1 MPSSRRAGGIT
12 KRCECR
18 GADGKLLGTK
28 CPQLKKKSH
37 GAIAL
42 RQELPL
48 DANGKRRPFRRTG
61 YATVTDA
68 QTDLSRLQ
76 AILDLPGDDPE
87 DQRRVGDLLADVMKN
102 RAPIPAAAEVSRRL
116 GVGIPLDGKMTV
128 GAWLDKWMAG
138 KKTRSTTNN
147 SYRSHIKVHLRPRI
161 GHLRLDRLSVDHCQE
176 MFDAIADESDVI
188 RAENAA
194 RREQVARC
202 KWGRPGAPP
211 ASERARLA
219 AEREKLAAM
228 PPFRRTN
235 TPATRHAIR
244 RTLRAALNK
253 AISSRL
259 ITFNPACHVELGS
272 SARPKG
278 LLWTAE
284 RVARWRET
292 GEIPS
297 RVMVWTPEQVGAFLD
312 EAEGHRLYIG
322 YHLIAYHGLR
332 RGEGVGSAWEDV
344 HLDVRQPYIDVLKEI
359 VVDGWTPIE
368 TAPKT
373 DSSMDSVKIDRGT
386 VRALREHRVRQQAER
401 GAWNAQARKR
411 RAKGEDVADWVDT
424 GKILTGEDGSWLHPD
439 VLSKE
444 FRRLRQRADL
454 PPINLRDLRHSAA
467 GLVKAGG
474 GDLHDAKVKL
484 RHSTIVLTSDTYMAM
499 FQEYEDEL
507 TEKSAAAV
515 PRARQGG
522 ADAPA
527 PGAVPPPGPA
537 ASQPA
542 SADGIGFTV
551 EDSTDNG
558 PTAA

>member
-1 MPSSRRAGGIT
+1 MPNPRRTGGIT
-12 KRCECR
+12 RRCECR
-18 GADGKLLGTK
+18 GTDGKRLGAS
-28 CPQLKKKSH
+28 CPQLSKKNH
-37 GAIAL
+37 GTL
-42 RQELPL
+42 QVSQELPV
-48 DANGKRRPFRRTG
+48 DEHGKRRPFRRTG
-61 YATVTDA
+61 YRNVKDA
-68 QTDLSRLQ
+68 SADLSRLQ
-76 AILDLPGDDPE
+76 AVLDLAGDDE
-87 DQRRVGDLLADVMKN
+87 ADQRRVGDLLAEVQRD
-102 RAPIPAAAEVSRRL
+102 RLSIPDPSEVQRRL

-128 GAWLDKWMAG
+128 GDWLDKWMAS
-138 KKTRSTTNN
+138 KKTRPTTNN
-147 SYRSHIKVHLRPRI
+147 GYRSHIKVHLKPHL
-161 GHLRLDRLSVDHCQE
+161 GHLRLDRLNVDHCQA
-176 MFDAIADESDVI
+176 MFDAMADESDVI
-188 RAENAA
+188 RAENEA
-194 RREQVARC
+194 RRAQVARA
-202 KWGRPGAPP
+202 KWGKPGSPP

-228 PPFRRTN
+228 PPFRKAN
-235 TPATRHAIR
+235 GPATRQAVR

-259 ITFNPACHVELGS
+259 REFNPASHVELDAG
-272 SARPKG
+272 ARPKG

-292 GEIPS
+292 GEVPS
-297 RVMVWTPEQVGAFLD
+297 RVMVWTPEQVGQFLD

-332 RGEGVGSAWEDV
+332 RGEGVGSAWEDA
-344 HLDVRQPYIDVLKEI
+344 HCEAQPPYIDVLKEI

-373 DSSMDSVKIDRGT
+373 DSSTASVKIDRGT
-386 VRALREHRVRQQAER
+386 VVALKEHRVRQQAER
-401 GAWNAQARKR
+401 EAWNAHAAEQ
-411 RAKGEDVADWVDT
+411 RAKGEDVRDWVDT
-424 GKILTGEDGSWLHPD
+424 GKILTVEDGSWLHPD

-444 FRRLRQRADL
+444 FKIIRKRADL

-515 PRARQGG
+515 PRARRGQEK
-522 ADAPA
+522 APP
-527 PGAVPPPGPA
+527 PGAVPVAGPA

-542 SADGIGFTV
+542 DAHADGSHGTG
-551 EDSTDNG
+551 EH
-558 PTAA
+558 